1 MNGAWLP
8 HRHAGLGVRGDSGD
22 WGCFGQGVDER
33 MPRLLRWSI
42 QKYPQHRTYDTFFKN
57 VQLHVY
63 TTLHPTNAEVEQ
75 PYLSTLVPY
84 DDPLMSCLM
93 TLVRSGRS
101 GDGETFGDDDNDG
114 QLGSDRDGDDSE
126 DTGES
131 STPSATPVPSPVR
144 VPTTHTRPVGT
155 SASSLTK
162 GKVEE
167 LLLDQR
173 ILFEMRL
180 RTVKLEIEQHVTFEC
195 TRLREFIATQ
205 VAPPLPTTAPCSK
218 GAIIEPGPSGCSP
231 QERADIA
238 PCPDV
243 EHEPLPT
250 PIDDQQDGAAT
261 EPSEVAVVS
270 DAEIEGCNITDGE
283 GLVVVVPVPVADV
296 PLPTPVPEVRGRV
309 SMMRWRSVRLRCP
322 APANRTPYMRG
333 RGKTMK
339 K

>member
-1 MNGAWLP
+1 
-8 HRHAGLGVRGDSGD
+8 
-22 WGCFGQGVDER
+22 
-33 MPRLLRWSI
+33 
-42 QKYPQHRTYDTFFKN
+42 
-57 VQLHVY
+57 
-63 TTLHPTNAEVEQ
+63 
-75 PYLSTLVPY
+75 
-84 DDPLMSCLM
+84 MSCLM
-93 TLVRSGRS
+93 TLIHSGRS

-180 RTVKLEIEQHVTFEC
+180 RTVKLEIEQHVKFEC
-195 TRLREFIATQ
+195 TRLHEFIATQ
-205 VAPPLPTTAPCSK
+205 VAPPLPTTAPCST
-218 GAIIEPGPSGCSP
+218 GAIVEPGPSGCSP
-231 QERADIA
+231 QEGADIV
-238 PCPDV
+238 PCPSAK
-243 EHEPLPT
+243 HEPLPT

-261 EPSEVAVVS
+261 EPSQTATVS
-270 DAEIEGCNITDGE
+270 DAEVNGCNVTDGK
-283 GLVVVVPVPVADV
+283 GVVANVPVPA
-296 PLPTPVPEVRGRV
+296 PVPEAGGRAP
-309 SMMRWRSVRLRCP
+309 MTRRRSARLRRATP
-322 APANRTPYMRG
+322 TMRTPYMRE
-333 RGKTMK
+333 RGKTIK